1 MRRSP
6 VPLATAQYF
15 RVGFGAA
22 AIPSAPGLS
31 QARAA
36 EKAELHFD
44 VIEREQREAGSI
56 GSVHACNSR
65 DGPNGCAWLE

>member
-1 MRRSP
+1 MWGGAP
-6 VPLATAQYF
+6 FLLLLPIF

-22 AIPSAPGLS
+22 AIPGAAGLF

-36 EKAELHFD
+36 EEAELHFN
-44 VIEREQREAGSI
+44 VIEREQREAGSV
-56 GSVHACNSR
+56 GSVHACNSC

>member
-1 MRRSP
+1 M
-6 VPLATAQYF
+6 F
-15 RVGFGAA
+15 
-22 AIPSAPGLS
+22 